1 MNGRGDLKIV
11 TNHHCT
17 VVSLNGIGVMLTG
30 ASGSGKTSLAFS
42 LIEAMRPRDG
52 RGLLVADDQA
62 ILVPENGALL
72 LAKAPPTI
80 KGKAEVYGLG
90 IVTVPSCDEVQIR
103 IVAQLL
109 PATEIERLPDSSK
122 ISFAGID
129 IPKIDVPSN
138 DEARATRMILAKLGM
153 L

>member
-1 MNGRGDLKIV
+1 MNGQGDPKIG

-42 LIEAMRPRDG
+42 LIESMRPREG
-52 RGLLVADDQA
+52 RGLLVADDQT
-62 ILVPENGALL
+62 ILVPENGVL
-72 LAKAPPTI
+72 LATAPPTI

-90 IVTVPSCDEVQIR
+90 VVTMPSCDEVQIR

-109 PATEIERLPDSSK
+109 PAMEIERLPNSSE

-129 IPKIDVPSN
+129 IPRIDVPSN
-138 DEARATRMILAKLGM
+138 DDARATRMILAKLGM